1 MSHLIKNN
9 KTRPLQRYRHI
20 SHCQNCTF
28 GKAEKWILWYS
39 ESVDNQCV
47 YLCQNRSDFTGKE
60 KDVETGYGYFGAR
73 YMDHELMT
81 MWLSV
86 DPMAYKYPSISPYA
100 YCAWNPVKLLDP
112 NGMKFDS
119 ASMVY
124 VNWFKEK
131 TNELISINPYYISEY
146 RKAIN
151 ELEKLEL
158 SSQSYHICIN
168 NNSIFVKGET
178 SYDLNNN
185 YVLIS
190 FDGNVE
196 NLAHEFV
203 HAYQF
208 ETGDLSFSESLGL
221 AGVLYDIHDEMQA
234 YRRQT
239 FYNINFKMPNIQTI
253 LKINSGIRN
262 SSKPLSVF
270 SLDYDHEGEFYYY
283 QTMQY
288 STSFSSRQIY
298 RLFGRTYIAN
308 DQLN

>member
-1 MSHLIKNN
+1 MTMNHLNYPAH
-9 KTRPLQRYRHI
+9 KTE
-20 SHCQNCTF
+20 
-28 GKAEKWILWYS
+28 G
-39 ESVDNQCV
+39 V
-47 YLCQNRSDFTGKE
+47 NRTQTMRFYPFVFTGKE

-86 DPMAYKYPSISPYA
+86 DPMADKYPNISPYA
-100 YCAWNPVKLLDP
+100 YCVWNPVKLVDP

-151 ELEKLEL
+151 ELEILEL

-203 HAYQF
+203 HAFQF

-239 FYNINFKMPNIQTI
+239 FFNINFKMPNIQTI
-253 LKINSGIRN
+253 LKINSGVRN
-262 SSKPLSVF
+262 SPKPLSVF
-270 SLDYDHEGEFYYY
+270 SLDYDHEGESCYF
-283 QTMQY
+283 QTMQNN
-288 STSFSSRQIY
+288 TAFSSRQIY

-308 DQLN
+308 DPLN